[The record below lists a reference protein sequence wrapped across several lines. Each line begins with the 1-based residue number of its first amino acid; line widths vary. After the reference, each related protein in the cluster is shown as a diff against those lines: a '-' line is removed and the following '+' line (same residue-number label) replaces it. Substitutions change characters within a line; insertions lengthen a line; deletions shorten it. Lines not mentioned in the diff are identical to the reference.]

1 MRHLKNFLYAGKL
14 GIFHGARD
22 DFIQDVCCGPVIG
35 GNSDSGHQAVG
46 VLVTEKGQ
54 GKMIDAGD

>member
-22 DFIQDVCCGPVIG
+22 DFVQGVCRGRVIG
-35 GNSDSGHQAVG
+35 GNSDFGHQAVG
-46 VLVTEKGQ
+46 VWVTEKGQ
-54 GKMIDAGD
+54 GKVIDAGD